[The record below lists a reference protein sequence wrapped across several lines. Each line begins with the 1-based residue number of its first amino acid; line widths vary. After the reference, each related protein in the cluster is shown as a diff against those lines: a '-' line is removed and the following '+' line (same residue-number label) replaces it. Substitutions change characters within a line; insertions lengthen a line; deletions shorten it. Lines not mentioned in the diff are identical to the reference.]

1 MSVNR
6 SIIFTVALSLFFMNS
21 LSAQFSERKWSLN
34 GHLQTL
40 NNVWVPPSSGQWQTM
55 TSLTNRLDFRWYPSR
70 SFSLHVGGRNIMN
83 LGQMVQANYP
93 YYGEIATMETGYFEL
108 TKQWVSD
115 SSYFIY
121 SNIDRAN
128 VKFIAGKFE
137 ITAGRQRIN
146 WGVNMV
152 WNPNDIFNTFNYF
165 DFDYV
170 ERPGCDAVH
179 MQYYTGSTSSL
190 QFAFKLD
197 KDKDITTALMYKF
210 NKWNYD
216 FQFFGGLMEQDL
228 VAGAGW
234 SGDIK
239 GAGFTG
245 ELSYFLDK
253 DKNVDTNGV
262 FVGSIGLNYTFSNS
276 LYIAGSYLYNSAGTT
291 GPAGYG
297 NVFTLFLDINA
308 KNFTRARHSVF
319 ARASYPVTPL
329 IKVDAAAIFNPNDK
343 SGFFGPSVDFSLTGN
358 ISLLLISQIF
368 WGDAWTEF
376 GDYGTL
382 TYLRLKWSF

>member
-1 MSVNR
+1 MSVKR
-6 SIIFTVALSLFFMNS
+6 SIIFTVVLSFFLINS
-21 LSAQFSERKWSLN
+21 LSAQFTERKWSLN

-70 SFSLHVGGRNIMN
+70 SFSLHIGGRNIMN

-93 YYGEIATMETGYFEL
+93 YYAEIATMETGFLEL
-108 TKQWVSD
+108 TKQWISD

-121 SNIDRAN
+121 SNVDRAN

-197 KDKDITTALMYKF
+197 NDKDITTALMYKF

-234 SGDIK
+234 SGDIE

-297 NVFTLFLDINA
+297 TVFTLFLDINA
-308 KNFTRARHSVF
+308 KTFTRARHSVF
-319 ARASYPVTPL
+319 AQASYPITPL

-343 SGFFGPSVDFSLTGN
+343 SGFFGPSVDFSLTSN
-358 ISLLLISQIF
+358 ISLFLISQIF
-368 WGDAWTEF
+368 WGDPLTEF